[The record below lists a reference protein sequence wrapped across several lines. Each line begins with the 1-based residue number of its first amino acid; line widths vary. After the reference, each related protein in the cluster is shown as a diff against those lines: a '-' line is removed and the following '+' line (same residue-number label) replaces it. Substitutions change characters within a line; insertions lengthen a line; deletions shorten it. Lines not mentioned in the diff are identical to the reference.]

1 MFYQTQN
8 LKTDFVPNFT
18 NTDIDFQLVKPVKNF
33 VISQSNAPIIVLKFA
48 VASNTI
54 NTWFS
59 NEKNNT

>member
-18 NTDIDFQLVKPVKNF
+18 NTDIDFQLVKSVKNF
-33 VISQSNAPIIVLKFA
+33 VISQSNAPIIIVLKFT

-54 NTWFS
+54 NIWLS
-59 NEKNNT
+59 N

>member
-33 VISQSNAPIIVLKFA
+33 VISQSNAPIIVLKFT

-54 NTWFS
+54 NT
-59 NEKNNT
+59 